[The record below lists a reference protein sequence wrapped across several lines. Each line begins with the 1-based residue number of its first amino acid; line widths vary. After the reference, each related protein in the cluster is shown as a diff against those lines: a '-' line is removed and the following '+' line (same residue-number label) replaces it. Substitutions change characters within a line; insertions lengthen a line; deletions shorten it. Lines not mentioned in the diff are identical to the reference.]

1 MRRLSCALGSAVA
14 WVFFAVVLVTLYEVI
29 ARYGFGRP
37 TSWAQEITIL
47 LCSVAF
53 AVGGAHVQALDEHI
67 RVTVLSERAGPGLI
81 AALDVFGRLL
91 GIVFLAGVVYG
102 GWRDAWEALSQ
113 WQTTQSAFNS
123 PMPAIVKPTV
133 IVVCV
138 MMILILMGDIV
149 RRVRGRH

>member
-1 MRRLSCALGSAVA
+1 
-14 WVFFAVVLVTLYEVI
+14 VFLAVVLVTLYEVV

-37 TSWAQEITIL
+37 TSWAQEITII

-67 RVTVLSERAGPGLI
+67 RVTVLSERAAP
-81 AALDVFGRLL
+81 ALMTVLDILGRVL
-91 GIVFLAGVVYG
+91 GIIFLAGVVYG

-133 IVVCV
+133 IVVCL
-138 MMILILMGDIV
+138 MMALILVGDIV
-149 RRVRGRH
+149 RRVRGQR

>member
-1 MRRLSCALGSAVA
+1 MRRLSCWVGSGVSWAFLV
-14 WVFFAVVLVTLYEVI
+14 VVLVTIYEVV

-37 TSWAQEITIL
+37 TSWAQEVTLI

-53 AVGGAHVQALDEHI
+53 AVGGAHVQALDEQI
-67 RVTVLSERAGPGLI
+67 RVTVLSERARPGL
-81 AALDVFGRLL
+81 ARALDIFGRVL
-91 GIVFLAGVVYG
+91 GVIFLSGVVYG

-133 IVVCV
+133 IVVCGV
-138 MMILILMGDIV
+138 MILILLDDIA
-149 RRVRGRH
+149 RRLRGRS

>member
-1 MRRLSCALGSAVA
+1 
-14 WVFFAVVLVTLYEVI
+14 
-29 ARYGFGRP
+29 
-37 TSWAQEITIL
+37 
-47 LCSVAF
+47 
-53 AVGGAHVQALDEHI
+53 
-67 RVTVLSERAGPGLI
+67 
-81 AALDVFGRLL
+81 LL